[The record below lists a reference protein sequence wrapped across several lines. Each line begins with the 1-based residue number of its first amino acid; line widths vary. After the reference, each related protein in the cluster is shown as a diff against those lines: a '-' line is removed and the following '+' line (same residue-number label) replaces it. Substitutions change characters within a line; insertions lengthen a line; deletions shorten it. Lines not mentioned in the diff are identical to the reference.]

1 MTTNGAAP
9 PIGQAADR
17 LGAPVLHVEDLQVVY
32 EMPRGQA
39 RAVDGMSFVLRAGE
53 RMGLVGESG
62 SGKTTMATAL
72 MRLTRP
78 PGRIA
83 GGRVLFGGRDLLQV
97 PQHELRAI
105 RLVDIALVPQAAMN
119 SLNPVMRLGEQ
130 IADAVLAHRP
140 RTSRQELQ
148 EQIAGTLTRVGLLP
162 TTADRYPHQLS
173 GGQKQ
178 RAAMAIAVVL
188 EPKLIIADE
197 PTSALDVV
205 VQRQVMATLAKLQ
218 ESLGAAVILIGH
230 DMGLMAQF
238 VDTLGVLYAGRLAEY
253 GPIDGILAAP
263 RHPYT
268 RLLIE
273 SLPTLQEKKQLRGI
287 PGLPPS
293 VIDLPPGCPFAP
305 RCPYAFDRCRVETP
319 PLIEIAP
326 LHRVACHLYP
336 EHRALP
342 PLPGQAILD
351 DPLSLPLAD
360 STETTEASA

>member
-1 MTTNGAAP
+1 MTMHGMVAP
-9 PIGQAADR
+9 DKDATGH
-17 LGAPVLHVEDLQVVY
+17 LGATVLQVNALQVVY
-32 EMPRGQA
+32 ETPRGQA
-39 RAVDGMSFVLRAGE
+39 KAVDGVSFALRSGE

-83 GGRVLFGGRDLLQV
+83 GGQVLFGGRDLLQV

-105 RLVDIALVPQAAMN
+105 RLNDIALVPQAAMN
-119 SLNPVMRLGEQ
+119 SLNPVMRLSTQ
-130 IADAVLAHRP
+130 IADAILAHQP
-140 RTSRQELQ
+140 RTPRREVQER
-148 EQIAGTLTRVGLLP
+148 IAGALARVGLP
-162 TTADRYPHQLS
+162 AAAADRYPHQLS

-188 EPKLIIADE
+188 EPKVIIADE

-205 VQRQVMATLAKLQ
+205 VQRQVMTTLAKLQ
-218 ESLGAAVILIGH
+218 EGLGAAVVLIGH

-253 GPIDGILAAP
+253 GPIGDVLAAP
-263 RHPYT
+263 QHPYT

-273 SLPTLQEKKQLRGI
+273 SLPTLQGKKQLRGI
-287 PGLPPS
+287 PGIPPS

-305 RCPYAFDRCRVETP
+305 RCPYAFEQCRVETP

-336 EHRALP
+336 EHTALP
-342 PLPGQAILD
+342 PLPGHAISD
-351 DPLSLPLAD
+351 SLALASTD
-360 STETTEASA
+360 SAETTEMHT

>member
-1 MTTNGAAP
+1 MTTNNTVVPVNDTAE
-9 PIGQAADR
+9 R
-17 LGAPVLHVEDLQVVY
+17 LGAPVLHVDALQVVY
-32 EMPRGQA
+32 ETPRGQA
-39 RAVDGMSFVLRAGE
+39 RAVDGVSFVLRAGE

-83 GGRVLFGGRDLLQV
+83 GGQVLFGGRDLLQI

-105 RLVDIALVPQAAMN
+105 RLSEIALVPQAAMN
-119 SLNPVMRLGEQ
+119 SLNPVMRLSAQ
-130 IADAVLAHRP
+130 IADAILAHQP
-140 RTSRQELQ
+140 RTPRREVQER
-148 EQIAGTLTRVGLLP
+148 IAGALTRVGLP
-162 TTADRYPHQLS
+162 PVAADRYPHQLS

-188 EPKLIIADE
+188 EPKVIIADE

-205 VQRQVMATLAKLQ
+205 VQRQVMATLATLQ
-218 ESLGAAVILIGH
+218 EDLGAAVILIGH

-263 RHPYT
+263 SHPYT
-268 RLLIE
+268 RLLVE
-273 SLPTLQEKKQLRGI
+273 SLPTLQEKKPLRGI

-293 VIDLPPGCPFAP
+293 LIDLPPGCPFAQ

-319 PLIEIAP
+319 PLIAIAP

-336 EHRALP
+336 KHAALP
-342 PLPGQAILD
+342 PLPERAILD
-351 DPLSLPLAD
+351 APILTSPGSAA
-360 STETTEASA
+360 TEANA